1 MAQNPERDVPTLTGA
16 VNWFDPG
23 KGFGFVISDDP
34 EMDILLHTNVLRNYG
49 QNSVADGVEFFVRA
63 HKTERGIQTSEILS
77 ITAWAE
83 FNAFGM

>member
-1 MAQNPERDVPTLTGA
+1 MAQNSERDVPTLTGA

-23 KGFGFVISDDP
+23 KGFGFVMSDDP

-49 QNSVADGVEFFVRA
+49 QSSVADGVEFFVRA
-63 HKTERGIQTSEILS
+63 HKTECGIQTSEILS

>member
-1 MAQNPERDVPTLTGA
+1 MAQNPERDVTTLTGT

-34 EMDILLHTNVLRNYG
+34 EMDILLHTNVLKNYG
-49 QNSVADGVEFFVRA
+49 QSSVADGVKFFVRA
-63 HKTERGIQTSEILS
+63 HKTERGTQTSEILS

-83 FNAFGM
+83 FNAFGI

>member
-49 QNSVADGVEFFVRA
+49 QSSVADGVEFFVRA
-63 HKTERGIQTSEILS
+63 HKAECGIQTSEILS

>member
-1 MAQNPERDVPTLTGA
+1 MAQNPERDVPTLTGT

-23 KGFGFVISDDP
+23 KVSGFVISDGS
-34 EMDILLHTNVLRNYG
+34 EMDILLHTNVLKNYG
-49 QNSVADGVEFFVRA
+49 QSSVADGVKFFVRA

-83 FNAFGM
+83 FNAFGI

>member
-1 MAQNPERDVPTLTGA
+1 MAQNSERDVPTLTGA

-49 QNSVADGVEFFVRA
+49 QSSVADGVEFFVRA
-63 HKTERGIQTSEILS
+63 HKTECGIQTSEILS